1 MTKILKNKPLVEVVF
16 ELHWELPETT
26 SSGEKF
32 DPNYR
37 RFLARMEEG
46 VIGDY
51 MEYRPLPAA
60 DVPEKL
66 IPHVVQHQFW
76 TADNTWPVV
85 QVGPGIVA
93 VNDTVGYHWLDF
105 KERISYLVEL
115 FFKAH
120 PDSSKLNLRK
130 TLLKY
135 INARK
140 FDYDQADILAFLRD
154 KLKINIDMSQI
165 MPQDSRATAMP
176 HALSLTTV
184 FLSQQPKGAIEV
196 KVRRGKI
203 HDDDVLFWE
212 LASFAIGRNVPGMG
226 QQDIVTWSEDAHSL
240 IRGLFF
246 KMVEGELLEEFE
258 KEPLEEVE

>member
-1 MTKILKNKPLVEVVF
+1 VGKILKNKPLVEVIF

-32 DPNYR
+32 DPDYR
-37 RFLARMEEG
+37 RFLARMEER
-46 VIGDY
+46 ITDDY
-51 MEYRPLPAA
+51 RKYKPLPAA
-60 DVPEKL
+60 DIPEKL
-66 IPHVVQHQFW
+66 IPHMVQHQFW
-76 TADNTWPVV
+76 TADNAWPVI

-93 VNDTVGYHWLDF
+93 VNDTAGYHWLDF
-105 KERISYLVEL
+105 KERISYLVES

-120 PDSSKLNLRK
+120 PHSDKVNFRK

-140 FDYDQADILAFLRD
+140 LDYEQADVLAFLKD
-154 KLKINIDMSQI
+154 KLKVNIDVAQIMSQD
-165 MPQDSRATAMP
+165 PRVNATP
-176 HALSLTTV
+176 YALNLVTV
-184 FLSQQPKGAIEV
+184 FLSHNPKGSIEI

-212 LASFAIGRNVPGMG
+212 LTSFAIGGNVPGPE
-226 QQDIVTWSEDAHSL
+226 QQDIVAWSEDAHIL

-246 KMVEGELLEEFE
+246 KMVSGELLKEFE
-258 KEPLEEVE
+258 